1 MRLPPLTPRAANA
14 PGSDARVGDVKY
26 AEGLHWHQLL
36 FHRPSKKVLFHE
48 PYGGPIAARGSI
60 ARAFNQSDG
69 PVAGWTLESLR
80 VALQSCTFECG
91 VWEDWVS
98 EVAVDW
104 LQAGCT
110 VSLSDYMA
118 SRNEITPL
126 NQLTGAAK
134 RAAQAKNNAFIAQR
148 RRNAREL
155 LRRAYLEEGF
165 VPSWGL
171 SSVQIAAFSPSG
183 SVTNPIFITA
193 SSDEEED

>member
-1 MRLPPLTPRAANA
+1 MATLPFGPRNAVFVASHVAPHAA
-14 PGSDARVGDVKY
+14 GSDARVGD
-26 AEGLHWHQLL
+26 AAGGAGP
-36 FHRPSKKVLFHE
+36 HRPLAWRELPLPAAQGVQHGRCSV
-48 PYGGPIAARGSI
+48 AAR
-60 ARAFNQSDG
+60 D
-69 PVAGWTLESLR
+69 
-80 VALQSCTFECG
+80 
-91 VWEDWVS
+91 
-98 EVAVDW
+98 
-104 LQAGCT
+104 
-110 VSLSDYMA
+110 
-118 SRNEITPL
+118 EISPL

-134 RAAQAKNNAFIAQR
+134 KAAQAKNNAFIAQR